1 MQFQQLIYQSSAT
14 VAITAH
20 QLELLLPAWRADNHA
35 AGISGVLL
43 YGEEGIMQIIEG
55 EPNVIHALYQR
66 IAQDVRHFNVH
77 IVADGLVSHRAFEQW
92 SMGFVQLDKPDFR
105 HLTGYV
111 SPARPGSLLPDQP
124 QRWPELLALLQEFV
138 MREQQPV

>member
-20 QLELLLPAWRADNHA
+20 QLELLLPTWRANNHA
-35 AGISGVLL
+35 LGISGVLL
-43 YGEEGIMQIIEG
+43 YGEEGIMQILEG
-55 EPNVIHALYQR
+55 EPSRVHALYQR

-77 IVADGLVSHRAFEQW
+77 AVADGLVSQRAFGQW
-92 SMGFVQLDKPDFR
+92 SMGFVQLNTPDFR
-105 HLTGYV
+105 HLAGYA
-111 SPARPGSLLPDQP
+111 SPASPSSLLPDQP